1 MTKKLGRDVTDVVYN
16 QKEFKGLP
24 REYEFR
30 EDEDFLYIYKNDRL
44 IGVYNSRAVD
54 AELIVEDLLHKN
66 SLIKDRV

>member
-30 EDEDFLYIYKNDRL
+30 EDEDFLYIYRDDRL
-44 IGVYNSRAVD
+44 IGIYNSRVVD

>member
-30 EDEDFLYIYKNDRL
+30 EDEDFLYIYRDDRL
-44 IGVYNSRAVD
+44 IGIYNSRAVD